1 MKLWQLMMGEE
12 AQRLLLWH
20 EDADMA
26 VVDIM
31 LPGKDGFALME
42 DFRTTGLPVIYLTA
56 KG

>member
-31 LPGKDGFALME
+31 LPGKDGVCTDGRF
-42 DFRTTGLPVIYLTA
+42 
-56 KG
+56 